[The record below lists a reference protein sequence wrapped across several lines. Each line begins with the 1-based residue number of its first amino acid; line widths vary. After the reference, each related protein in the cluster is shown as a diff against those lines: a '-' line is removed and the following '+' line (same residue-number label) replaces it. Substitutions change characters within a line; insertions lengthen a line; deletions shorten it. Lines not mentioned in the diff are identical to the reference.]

1 MLIGA
6 CNLGY
11 AQFLGKL
18 NIQFLNEDA
27 LDYGGVSREW
37 FFELSKAMLNPG
49 NALFEPA
56 SGEQCVDAG
65 IRAVAS
71 ATVVASIPLDW
82 LLWPCRRAS
91 LPC

>member
-1 MLIGA
+1 MQS
-6 CNLGY
+6 GY

-56 SGEQCVDAG
+56 SGEQYVDAG
-65 IRAVAS
+65 IRIRAVVF
-71 ATVVASIPLDW
+71 ATVVASIALGW
-82 LLWPCRRAS
+82 LRRSCWRAS
-91 LPC
+91 LPY